1 MNQNR
6 PDDGISRQ
14 RTVPVKEVK
23 RGISRENT
31 SSRRSY
37 SGEKPRSASG
47 RSYTSGTYRHEYRS
61 NAGRNSS
68 AARNYRNETT
78 RTSYGGSSVS
88 PGRSSGRKSSGSAL
102 KHYAKRSRR
111 KRRIAWQRFVPV
123 IICLA
128 VMLYGAI
135 NLINYGLESLETR
148 RTNKRLQEMYEAA
161 EAAEAAAT
169 PAPTAAPEITP
180 VPTPTPEP
188 IIMNAEDLP
197 SVAPVSTLLPVYQHT
212 SGEMQASAKELYD
225 QNRDFVGWLR
235 IPGVVSL
242 PVVYRDN
249 SFYLNHDFNGRES
262 KSGTLFL
269 DANNPFQPATQ
280 HLVIHGH
287 NMHDGTMFG
296 LLAHYRNKGYI
307 EAHPEIS
314 WRTLYRNETYEVF
327 AVLVVPGDV
336 SDPDFLAYTGTPVFR
351 TVSQFESFI
360 NTLKIRA
367 KHWKDIDIQ
376 PTDALM
382 TLSTCL
388 DDDRLI
394 VVGRRKT

>member
-1 MNQNR
+1 
-6 PDDGISRQ
+6 
-14 RTVPVKEVK
+14 
-23 RGISRENT
+23 
-31 SSRRSY
+31 
-37 SGEKPRSASG
+37 
-47 RSYTSGTYRHEYRS
+47 
-61 NAGRNSS
+61 
-68 AARNYRNETT
+68 
-78 RTSYGGSSVS
+78 
-88 PGRSSGRKSSGSAL
+88 
-102 KHYAKRSRR
+102 
-111 KRRIAWQRFVPV
+111 
-123 IICLA
+123 
-128 VMLYGAI
+128 MLYGAI

-188 IIMNAEDLP
+188 IIMKAEDLP

-212 SGEMQASAKELYD
+212 SGEMQASAKELYA

-235 IPGVVSL
+235 ISGVVSL

-269 DANNPFQPATQ
+269 DANNPFAPATQ

-314 WRTLYRNETYEVF
+314 WKTLYRNETYEVF
-327 AVLVVPGDV
+327 AVLIVPGDI

-351 TVSQFESFI
+351 TVSQFESYI
-360 NTLKIRA
+360 NTLKTRA
-367 KHWKDIDIQ
+367 KRWKDIDIQ